1 MSRRDTPDNPSA
13 ATPAA
18 VRSAVDSERVV
29 HLGAGDLPLFCPRPD
44 APLWARHP
52 RVYLDV
58 TTTGEVVCPYCSA
71 HYLFAGEAPKHH

>member
-1 MSRRDTPDNPSA
+1 M
-13 ATPAA
+13 
-18 VRSAVDSERVV
+18 